1 MSEKLTDFRGQ
12 EIKIGD
18 TVCSW
23 IPTSTNCGYFI
34 EGTIT
39 ETCKRSGYDCVKVAY
54 QSKYGS
60 EKVRVCATFK
70 VVKL

>member
-1 MSEKLTDFRGQ
+1 MNEKLTDFRGQ

-23 IPTSTNCGYFI
+23 IPKSTNCGYFV
-34 EGTIT
+34 EGTII
-39 ETCKRSGYDCVKVAY
+39 ETCKRSGYDCVKMKY
-54 QSKYGS
+54 KDKYGGG
-60 EKVRVCATFK
+60 VRVCATFK

>member
-1 MSEKLTDFRGQ
+1 MNEKLTDFRGQ

-23 IPTSTNCGYFI
+23 IPTSTNCGYFV
-34 EGTIT
+34 EGTII
-39 ETCKRSGYDCVKVAY
+39 ETCKRSGYDCVKMKY
-54 QSKYGS
+54 KDKYGDG
-60 EKVRVCATFK
+60 VRVCATFK